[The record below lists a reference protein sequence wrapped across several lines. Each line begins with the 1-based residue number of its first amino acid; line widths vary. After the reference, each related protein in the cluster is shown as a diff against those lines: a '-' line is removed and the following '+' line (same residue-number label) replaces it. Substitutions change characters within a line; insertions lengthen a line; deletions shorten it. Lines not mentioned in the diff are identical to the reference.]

1 MIAGDQMSF
10 DSSSILNKAM
20 SQLSVRAIKKVAVL
34 GAGTMGARIAA
45 HFANAQVSVL
55 LLDLTNAAAQR
66 GLDAAV
72 KGKPVALYTASGTSL
87 ITVGNFESDLPAL
100 AKCDWIIEAVTES
113 LEIKRTLWPRVL
125 EFAPAHAIL
134 STNTSGIPLRAIA
147 EGWPGEARRRFLGTH
162 FFNPPR
168 YLHLLEVIPGPDTDP
183 FLLQDVI
190 RYGDQRLGKGV
201 VVCKDTPNFIA
212 NRIGSFFGSTV
223 YKHMQ
228 EGDYT
233 IEEVDVLTG
242 SLIGLPNTATFRLCD
257 LVGLDIWAHVN
268 SNLYHAVPDDP
279 WRERFQVPAFLQGML
294 DRGWL
299 GDKSG
304 QGFYQRTGPQREI
317 QAIDWKTFE
326 YHPAA
331 RPKLADAEAVKPIE
345 DLHER
350 LRAIVASPGRGG
362 TFVWKVLSDHLLYAA
377 ERVPE
382 ISDRL
387 VEIDRAMRW
396 GYANKLGPFELWD
409 ALGFESTAR
418 RLEREGRGLPD
429 NVVRMLEAGAKS
441 FYRAADANH
450 RPRTEY
456 FHFSANN
463 YATLDPS
470 PGTLSIG
477 SIKRAR
483 GVVKRNAGASLID
496 LGDGVLAIEF
506 HSKMNALAEDAL
518 SMIYAGLDETKR
530 NFSATVIANEGEHFS
545 VGANLVLA
553 LAAAQDEEWDDIE
566 FAIRRF
572 QQATM
577 AIKYAAKPVVVAP
590 FGRALGGGCEIAL
603 HATRCQASA
612 ELYMG
617 LVEVGVGLIPG
628 AGGCK
633 ELLLRLKDVRRVFET
648 IGMAKVSTSAAD
660 AQQLGLLHKLD
671 AISMNQDR
679 LIEDAKTLALSL
691 VSTYEPG
698 TPRTDIKLSG
708 EAGYSRLKLGLWTM
722 KQGGYATDHDVV
734 VGEKLARVLTGGPLT
749 GEPIVTEQ
757 QMLDFEREA
766 FLSLLGQRA
775 TQQRMAHMLKTGK
788 PLRN

>member
-1 MIAGDQMSF
+1 
-10 DSSSILNKAM
+10 M
-20 SQLSVRAIKKVAVL
+20 SQLPVRAIQRVAVL
-34 GAGTMGARIAA
+34 GAGTMGSRIAA

-55 LLDLTNAAAQR
+55 LLDLTAAAAQR
-66 GLDAAV
+66 GLDAAL
-72 KGKPVALYTASGTSL
+72 KGKPAALYTAAGAPL
-87 ITVGNFESDLPAL
+87 ISVGGFDTGLPGL
-100 AKCDWIIEAVTES
+100 ANCDWILEAVTES
-113 LEIKRTLWPRVL
+113 LEIKRQLWPRVL
-125 EFAPAHAIL
+125 EYAPAHAIL
-134 STNTSGIPLRAIA
+134 SSNTSGIPLRAIA
-147 EGWPGEARRRFLGTH
+147 EGWPADARRRFLGTH

-201 VVCKDTPNFIA
+201 VLCKDTPNFIA

-223 YKHMQ
+223 YKHMV

-233 IEEVDVLTG
+233 IEEVDALTG

-257 LVGLDIWAHVN
+257 LVGLDIWANVN
-268 SNLYHAVPDDP
+268 GNLYHAVPDDP
-279 WRERFQVPAFLQGML
+279 WRDRFQVPPFLQGML

-304 QGFYQRTGPQREI
+304 QGFYQRVGPQREI

-331 RPKLADAEAVKPIE
+331 RPKLADAEAVKPVE
-345 DLHER
+345 DLAER
-350 LRAIVASPGRGG
+350 LRALVASPGRGG

-409 ALGFESTAR
+409 ALGFETTAR
-418 RLEREGRGLPD
+418 RLEREGRPLPD

-441 FYRAADANH
+441 FYRAADASQ

-456 FHFSANN
+456 FDFGTNH
-463 YATLDPS
+463 YATLDPP
-470 PGTLSIG
+470 PGAISLAHT
-477 SIKRAR
+477 KRAR

-506 HSKMNALAEDAL
+506 HSKMNAIAEDAL
-518 SMIYAGLDETKR
+518 SMIYAGLEETKR
-530 NFSATVIANEGEHFS
+530 NFAATVIANEGDNFS
-545 VGANLVLA
+545 VGANLVMA
-553 LAAAQDEEWDDIE
+553 LAAAQDEEWDEIDL
-566 FAIRRF
+566 AIRRF

-577 AIKYAAKPVVVAP
+577 AIKYAAKPVVAAP

-603 HATRCQASA
+603 HATRCQSAA
-612 ELYMG
+612 ELYIG

-633 ELLLRLKDVRRVFET
+633 ELLLRLKDVRKVFET
-648 IGMAKVSTSAAD
+648 IGLAKVSTSAAD

-671 AISMNQDR
+671 GISMNHDR
-679 LIEDAKTLALSL
+679 LIDDAKSLALSL
-691 VSTYEPG
+691 VPAYSPG
-698 TPRTDIKLSG
+698 SPRTDIQLSG
-708 EAGYSRLKLGLWTM
+708 EAGYSRLKLGLWSM
-722 KQGGYATDHDVV
+722 RQGGYATDHDVV

-749 GEPIVTEQ
+749 GAPVVSEQ

-766 FLSLLGQRA
+766 FLSLLGHRA

>member
-1 MIAGDQMSF
+1 MIAAAEAG
-10 DSSSILNKAM
+10 SSMLEKAM
-20 SQLSVRAIKKVAVL
+20 PQLPVRAMKKVAIL
-34 GAGTMGARIAA
+34 GAGTMGSRIAA
-45 HFANAQVSVL
+45 HFANAQVPVL
-55 LLDLTNAAAQR
+55 LLDLNQATAQR
-66 GLDAAV
+66 GWEAAM
-72 KGKPVALYTASGTSL
+72 KGKPAALYTSASA
-87 ITVGNFESDLPAL
+87 AL
-100 AKCDWIIEAVTES
+100 VQTGGFDTHLAELAGCDWVLEAVVES
-113 LEIKRTLWPRVL
+113 LEVKRALWPRVL
-125 EFAPAHAIL
+125 EHASPQAVL

-147 EGWPGEARRRFLGTH
+147 EGWPAEARRRFLGTH

-201 VVCKDTPNFIA
+201 VVCRDTPNFIA

-223 YKHMQ
+223 WLHMQ

-233 IEEVDVLTG
+233 IEEVDALTG

-257 LVGLDIWAHVN
+257 LVGIDIWAHVN
-268 SNLYHAVPDDP
+268 ANLYHAVPDDP
-279 WRERFQVPAFLQGML
+279 WRERFQVPPFLQGML

-299 GDKSG
+299 GDKTG
-304 QGFYQRTGPQREI
+304 QGFYQRVGPQREI
-317 QAIDWKTFE
+317 HAIDWKTFE

-331 RPKLADAEAVKPIE
+331 RPKLEDAEAAKPIE
-345 DLHER
+345 DLGER
-350 LRAIVASPGRGG
+350 LRALVASSGRGG
-362 TFVWKVLSDHLLYAA
+362 TFLWKVLSDHLLYAA

-382 ISDRL
+382 ISGRL
-387 VEIDRAMRW
+387 VEVDRAMRW
-396 GYANKLGPFELWD
+396 GYANKLGPFEMWD
-409 ALGFESTAR
+409 ALGFETTAR
-418 RLEREGRGLPD
+418 RLEREGRRLPEQII
-429 NVVRMLEAGAKS
+429 RMLEAGAKS
-441 FYRAADANH
+441 FYRAADQSQ

-456 FHFSANN
+456 FDFGVNN
-463 YATLDPS
+463 YLTLDPP
-470 PGTLSIG
+470 PGTISLAAT
-477 SIKRAR
+477 KRAR
-483 GVVKRNAGASLID
+483 GVVKKNAGASLVD

-518 SMIYAGLDETKR
+518 AMIYAGLEETKR
-530 NFSATVIANEGEHFS
+530 NFAATVIGNEGEQFS
-545 VGANLVLA
+545 VGANLVMA
-553 LAAAQDEEWDDIE
+553 LAAAQDEEWEELE

-590 FGRALGGGCEIAL
+590 FGRTLGGGCEIAL

-633 ELLLRLKDVRRVFET
+633 ELLLRLKDVRKVFET
-648 IGMAKVSTSAAD
+648 IGLAKVSTSAAD
-660 AQQLGLLHKLD
+660 AKQLGLLHKLD
-671 AISMNQDR
+671 GISINQDR
-679 LIEDAKTLALSL
+679 LLEDAKSLALSL
-691 VSTYEPG
+691 VETYEPG

-708 EAGYSRLKLGLWTM
+708 QAGYSRLKLALWTM
-722 KQGGYATDHDVV
+722 RQGGYATEHDLV

-749 GEPIVTEQ
+749 GEPVVTEQ

>member
-1 MIAGDQMSF
+1 MIAPASGSE
-10 DSSSILNKAM
+10 SSILIEAM
-20 SQLSVRAIKKVAVL
+20 SQLLVRAIKKVAVL
-34 GAGTMGARIAA
+34 GAGTMGSRIAA

-55 LLDLTNAAAQR
+55 LLDLTPAAAQR
-66 GLDAAV
+66 GLDAAI
-72 KGKPVALYTASGTSL
+72 KGKPAALYSPAGGAL
-87 ITVGNFESDLPAL
+87 ITTGGFDTHL
-100 AKCDWIIEAVTES
+100 ADVATCDWILEAVTEN
-113 LEIKRTLWPRVL
+113 LEIKRQLWPRVL

-134 STNTSGIPLRAIA
+134 STNTSGLPLRAIA
-147 EGWPGEARRRFLGTH
+147 EGWPADARRRFLGTH

-201 VVCKDTPNFIA
+201 VLCKDTPNFIA

-223 YKHMQ
+223 YKHMV

-233 IEEVDVLTG
+233 IEEVDALTG
-242 SLIGLPNTATFRLCD
+242 SLIGIPNTATFRLCD

-279 WRERFQVPAFLQGML
+279 WRDRFQVPAFLQGML

-345 DLHER
+345 DLAER

-362 TFVWKVLSDHLLYAA
+362 SFIWKLLSDHLLYAA

-387 VEIDRAMRW
+387 AEIDRAMRW

-409 ALGFESTAR
+409 ALGFQDTAR
-418 RLEREGRGLPD
+418 RLEREGRRLPD

-441 FYRAADANH
+441 FYRSADANQ
-450 RPRTEY
+450 RPRNEY
-456 FHFSANN
+456 FDFGANN
-463 YATLDPS
+463 YAPLDPP
-470 PGTLSIG
+470 PGTISMAHT
-477 SIKRAR
+477 KRAR
-483 GVVKRNAGASLID
+483 GVIKRNAGASLVD

-506 HSKMNALAEDAL
+506 HSKMNAIAEDAL

-530 NFSATVIANEGEHFS
+530 NFAATVIANEGEHFS

-553 LAAAQDEEWDDIE
+553 LAAAQDEEWDEID

-577 AIKYAAKPVVVAP
+577 AIKYATKPVVVAP
-590 FGRALGGGCEIAL
+590 FGRTLGGGCEIAL

-612 ELYMG
+612 ELYIG

-648 IGMAKVSTSAAD
+648 IGLAKVSTSADD

-671 AISMNQDR
+671 VVSMNADR
-679 LIEDAKTLALSL
+679 LIEDAKFLALSL
-691 VSTYEPG
+691 APTYSPGEP
-698 TPRTDIKLSG
+698 RMDIQLSG
-708 EAGYSRLKLGLWTM
+708 EAGYSRLKLGLWSM
-722 KQGGYATDHDVV
+722 RQGGYATNHDVA

-749 GEPIVTEQ
+749 GTPVVTEQ

-766 FLSLLGQRA
+766 FLSLLGTRA

>member
-1 MIAGDQMSF
+1 MP
-10 DSSSILNKAM
+10 
-20 SQLSVRAIKKVAVL
+20 QLPVRAIKKVAVL
-34 GAGTMGARIAA
+34 GAGTMGSRIAA
-45 HFANAQVSVL
+45 HFANAQVNVL
-55 LLDLTNAAAQR
+55 LLDLTTAAAQR

-72 KGKPVALYTASGTSL
+72 KGKPAALYLPDGKQL
-87 ITVGNFESDLPAL
+87 ISVGNFDADLPQL
-100 AKCDWIIEAVTES
+100 ATCDWIIEAVTES
-113 LEIKRTLWPRVL
+113 LEIKRNLWPRVL
-125 EFAPAHAIL
+125 EYAGVHAIL

-233 IEEVDVLTG
+233 IEEADALTG

-257 LVGLDIWAHVN
+257 LVGIDIWAHVN
-268 SNLYHAVPDDP
+268 ANLYHAVPDDP
-279 WRERFQVPAFLQGML
+279 WRDRFQVPEFLQGML

-299 GDKSG
+299 GDKAG
-304 QGFYQRTGPQREI
+304 QGFYQRVGPQREI

-326 YHPAA
+326 YHPAT
-331 RPKLADAEAVKPIE
+331 RPQLADAEAVKPIE
-345 DLHER
+345 DLAER
-350 LRAIVASPGRGG
+350 LRAIVSSPGRGG
-362 TFVWKVLSDHLLYAA
+362 AFVWKVLSDHLLYAA

-382 ISDRL
+382 ISERL

-396 GYANKLGPFELWD
+396 GYANKLGPFEMWD
-409 ALGFESTAR
+409 ALGFEATAR
-418 RLEREGRGLPD
+418 RLEREGRRLPE

-456 FHFSANN
+456 FDFSANN
-463 YATLDPS
+463 YAPLDPP
-470 PGTLSIG
+470 PGTLSLA

-483 GVVKRNAGASLID
+483 GVIKRNAGASLVD

-506 HSKMNALAEDAL
+506 HSKMNSLAEDAL
-518 SMIYAGLDETKR
+518 SMIYAGLEEANR

-553 LAAAQDEEWDDIE
+553 LAAAQDEEWDELE

-590 FGRALGGGCEIAL
+590 FGRALGGACELAL

-648 IGMAKVSTSAAD
+648 IGLAKVSTSAAD
-660 AQQLGLLHKLD
+660 AQQLGLLHRLD
-671 AISMNQDR
+671 GISMNQDR
-679 LIEDAKTLALSL
+679 LLEDAKTLALSL
-691 VSTYEPG
+691 TPTYAPG
-698 TPRTDIKLSG
+698 TPRTDIQLSG
-708 EAGYSRLKLGLWTM
+708 EAGYSRLKLGLWSM
-722 KQGGYATDHDVV
+722 HQGGYATDHDLV

-749 GEPIVTEQ
+749 GAPVVTEQ
-757 QMLDFEREA
+757 QLLDFEREA